1 MLTPLWPLCKLTLLV
16 TSLWLVL
23 VFLALMGDS
32 YSSNNCAT
40 HITQY
45 EKTHR
50 IPEGLLHAISK
61 VESGRKD
68 DAGRIVAWPWTINAQ
83 GQGYFFPT
91 KQAAIAAVIKMQNKG
106 IKSIDVGCMQVNLY
120 YHPDAFR
127 TLSEAFDPAKN
138 VAYAAHFLAGLKNE
152 HASWHTAVA
161 HYHSANPT
169 HHIPYRK
176 NVLAVWNQ
184 ERKPGKVYLAEDR
197 LGSSPTKRV
206 HRFVIGKTLP
216 LTKTAIHSIKTS
228 PVRRVARGG
237 TTSHSRYIKFPPMK
251 TRKILRVS

>member
-1 MLTPLWPLCKLTLLV
+1 
-16 TSLWLVL
+16 
-23 VFLALMGDS
+23 MGDS
-32 YSSNNCAT
+32 YSSNSCAT

-68 DAGRIVAWPWTINAQ
+68 ETGRIVAWPWTINAQ

-138 VAYAAHFLAGLKNE
+138 VAYAAHFLARLKNE
-152 HASWHTAVA
+152 RASWHTAVA

-176 NVLAVWNQ
+176 SVLAAWHQ
-184 ERKPGKVYLAEDR
+184 EKKSERVYLAESR
-197 LGSSPTKRV
+197 LGSSPTKHI
-206 HRFVIGKTLP
+206 HRFATGKTLQLVKAATHP
-216 LTKTAIHSIKTS
+216 PKTE
-228 PVRRVARGG
+228 VRRVARGG
-237 TTSHSRYIKFPPMK
+237 TVSHIRNVNLSSMK
-251 TRKILRVS
+251 TQRVLRVS